1 MIRFV
6 QTEWLRRRSGV
17 LREQNFRRFY
27 AGYVTSLLGS
37 SMSAVAIA
45 WAVLDSGGGATGLGF
60 VFTAGVVS
68 QVVMLPLAGAVA
80 DRLGRRRVM
89 LAADVLRC
97 GAQASLAVALFTGRP
112 PLWLF
117 ILLAWLEGTGE
128 AFFSPALDALTVE
141 ISPPD
146 QLTSAN
152 ALYGL
157 ATSAAR
163 IAGPALGGILVA
175 VAGPAAV
182 VAADAASYAASVVA
196 LGLLRLPG
204 AARAAGAARRD
215 HRSLVGDMAEG
226 WAEFRS
232 RSWLRVITVQF
243 AFFNLITW
251 APWMLLGPVMGR
263 AYLGGAAVWGAI
275 MAVQGAGAIVAGLC
289 SLGRRPPRPM
299 VIATIGTFCYALP
312 DIPMA
317 LHMAAPWVAAAA
329 FACGAGSA
337 VSSTFFGTAL
347 QQQVPPGML
356 ARVSSLTMFPAYGI
370 GVIGYAIDGPL
381 ASALGTPVVFGAGA
395 AYGLVSSAVV
405 LALPAIR
412 SVRWLEAPASEF
424 PRCGSERGEGGQPR
438 GGGDSDRDRDP
449 LGDRAEADRERQ
461 PVQAGD
467 HGDPDLEADRERQ
480 PVRASHRGDPDLQA
494 DRERQPIQAGD
505 RGDPDLQADRER
517 QPVQAGDRGDPDL
530 APCARPD
537 PVRPTARS
545 R

>member
-1 MIRFV
+1 MLRCV
-6 QTEWLRRRSGV
+6 RREWLPRRAGV
-17 LREQNFRRFY
+17 LREPNFRRFY

-37 SMSAVAIA
+37 SMSTVAIA
-45 WAVLDSGGGATGLGF
+45 WAVLESGAGATGLGF

-97 GAQASLAVALFTGRP
+97 AAQASLAVALFTGHP
-112 PLWLF
+112 ALWVF

-141 ISPPD
+141 IAPPD
-146 QLTSAN
+146 QLASAN

-182 VAADAASYAASVVA
+182 VAADAASFAASVLA
-196 LGLLRLPG
+196 LGLLRMPG
-204 AARAAGAARRD
+204 AEQTAGTARRA
-215 HRSLVGDMAEG
+215 HRSLLGDMGEG

-232 RSWLRVITVQF
+232 RTWVWVVSVQF

-275 MAVQGAGAIVAGLC
+275 MAVQGAGAIVAGLG
-289 SLGRRPPRPM
+289 SLGRSPRRPL

-317 LHMAAPWVAAAA
+317 LHAAAPWVAMAA
-329 FACGAGSA
+329 FACGAGS
-337 VSSTFFGTAL
+337 SLFNTFFGTAM

-356 ARVSSLTMFPAYGI
+356 ARISSLTMFPAYGI

-381 ASALGTPVVFGAGA
+381 ASALGAPVVFGVGA
-395 AYGLVSSAVV
+395 LYGLLSSAAV

-412 SVRWLEAPASEF
+412 SVRWLEAPGSAF
-424 PRCGSERGEGGQPR
+424 PRCGAQGGEGGQPR
-438 GGGDSDRDRDP
+438 GHRDDDRDREH
-449 LGDRAEADRERQ
+449 LGDVPGGGEGDEAERHRDAPHGQGQRRRDAAGAQRPADHQ
-461 PVQAGD
+461 PRLAG
-467 HGDPDLEADRERQ
+467 
-480 PVRASHRGDPDLQA
+480 
-494 DRERQPIQAGD
+494 
-505 RGDPDLQADRER
+505 
-517 QPVQAGDRGDPDL
+517 
-530 APCARPD
+530 
-537 PVRPTARS
+537 
-545 R
+545 